1 MPPWRSSVYDSL
13 ILFADVDSN
22 PVVHTAAD
30 YGNWTTT
37 LSLLVIAAALVIA
50 NGFFVAAEFAL
61 VKIRPSR
68 LDDLVSEG
76 QRFAPTAKWLA
87 SRLEQSLSAGQLGIT
102 MASLGLGWVG
112 EPAFAKLVAPV
123 LDLLDIT
130 NDGTQH
136 VIAFIVAFTV
146 ITSLHLVIGEQAPKI
161 FAIREPEKMLLWC
174 AVPMKCFFLLS
185 YPLMSALNTTTT
197 WLLNLMGLRQTSVH
211 GETFTETE
219 IRALVHQAHI
229 HGELTRNERTLIEA
243 IFKFDD
249 LVCHRIMLPRHDV
262 DFIDI
267 SEPVDDIMAMI
278 RRTRHTR
285 YPLCDGSLDNVV
297 GVLHIKDLLRENID
311 ESFDFRGIARP
322 PRKVPESLPVGN
334 LLRHFQGTHQLMAF
348 VIDEH
353 GTVIGIVTLENV
365 MEQIVGDVAD
375 EFDIEDPEI
384 VPDGPGQ
391 FVAVGSTPI
400 EDLEARLNVTFA
412 TPEADTLSGLLMHY
426 AQEIVEEGQSIR
438 MGAVQADVLGA
449 SNGRAIRVR
458 LTLTEEHVGD
468 VRNPDG
474 G

>member
-1 MPPWRSSVYDSL
+1 MPPGLGSIVDSL
-13 ILFADVDSN
+13 ILFAEADVN
-22 PVVHTAAD
+22 FTGQVAAVS
-30 YGNWTTT
+30 GGWTTT
-37 LSLLVIAAALVIA
+37 LSLLFIAAALVFA

-68 LDDLVSEG
+68 IDDLVSEG
-76 QRFAPTAKWLA
+76 RRFAPTAKWLA

-112 EPAFAKLVAPV
+112 EPAFAKLVTPV
-123 LDLLDIT
+123 LNFVEIT
-130 NDGTQH
+130 SEGTQH
-136 VIAFIVAFTV
+136 VISFIVAFTV
-146 ITSLHLVIGEQAPKI
+146 ITALHLVIGEQAPKI

-174 AVPMKCFFLLS
+174 AVPMKSFYLLS
-185 YPLMSALNTTTT
+185 YPLMWALSRTTT
-197 WLLNLMGLRQTSVH
+197 WLLNRMGLKEADAH

-229 HGELTRNERTLIEA
+229 HGELTRNERTLIDA
-243 IFKFDD
+243 IFEFDD
-249 LVCHRIMLPRHDV
+249 LVCRRIMLPRHDV
-262 DFIDI
+262 DYIDV
-267 SEPVDDIMAMI
+267 SQPVNDMMAMI

-285 YPLCDGSLDNVV
+285 YPVCDSSLDDVL
-297 GVLHIKDLLRENID
+297 GVLHIKDLLREDID
-311 ESFDFRGIARP
+311 ESFDFRSIARP
-322 PRKVPESLPVGN
+322 PRKVPESLPVEK

-400 EDLEARLNVTFA
+400 EDLEERLNVTFSA
-412 TPEADTLSGLLMHY
+412 PEADTLSGLLMHY
-426 AQEIVEEGQSIR
+426 TQEIVEEGQTVL

-449 SNGRAIRVR
+449 SNGRAVRVR
-458 LTLTEEHVGD
+458 LTLPQEHIRDPG
-468 VRNPDG
+468 RADG